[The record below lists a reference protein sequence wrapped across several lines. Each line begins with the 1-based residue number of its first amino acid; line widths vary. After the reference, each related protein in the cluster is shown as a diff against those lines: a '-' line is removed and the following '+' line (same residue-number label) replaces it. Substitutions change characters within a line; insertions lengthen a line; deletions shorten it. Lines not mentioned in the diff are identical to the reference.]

1 MGKLA
6 VKGLNKLWWSLVH
19 VENELRGNIEF
30 LDLHNTIIQVDQFCF
45 LTCIFSFPV
54 VATRLLKPILRK
66 RLSNFKIFLF
76 YSLLSSTI
84 AWTTAIAMEN
94 VDYTPCI
101 VKPISIFSL
110 FRQFFCLKV
119 MVVHAAK
126 WLLFSQ
132 EISLFYRQVSSGV
145 YTFLRN
151 SRTVLSFKLGNF
163 NLNLIRPR
171 CSQFRLYFPTT

>member
-1 MGKLA
+1 MSKMSCVGISSFSIFITLSYKSTSSA
-6 VKGLNKLWWSLVH
+6 SL
-19 VENELRGNIEF
+19 RA
-30 LDLHNTIIQVDQFCF
+30 
-45 LTCIFSFPV
+45 S
-54 VATRLLKPILRK
+54 
-66 RLSNFKIFLF
+66 FLF
-76 YSLLSSTI
+76 LLLQHVFWNPFFERGFRISRFSCFTRCFRQL

-94 VDYTPCI
+94 VDCTPCI

-132 EISLFYRQVSSGV
+132 EISLSYRQVSSGV